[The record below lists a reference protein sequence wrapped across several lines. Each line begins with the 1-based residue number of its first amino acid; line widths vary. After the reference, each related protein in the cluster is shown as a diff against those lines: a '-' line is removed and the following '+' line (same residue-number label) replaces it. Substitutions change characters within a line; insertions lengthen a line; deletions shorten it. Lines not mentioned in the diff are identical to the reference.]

1 MKKIT
6 PQRLKN
12 IALYHLERYDAGTVK
27 LRGVL
32 TRRIKKA
39 QMEMPVPD
47 EAFEWVEQ
55 VIEQMQNLG
64 YVNDTRYA
72 ENMVRRLSQSGK
84 SNTFI
89 KNKLKME
96 GISESTF
103 ETLFSDTDDLTQARL
118 YVRKKKLGRDFQK
131 DLAKLARAG
140 FSYDIARQALS
151 QPDSDEFFD

>member
-12 IALYHLERYDAGTVK
+12 MAIYYLQRYDAGSHK
-27 LRGVL
+27 LRTVL
-32 TRRIKKA
+32 IRKIKKA
-39 QMEMPVPD
+39 QMEIPVPN
-47 EAFEWVEQ
+47 EAFIWVEQ

-84 SNTFI
+84 SKTFI

-96 GISESTF
+96 GISEAMF

-140 FSYDIARQALS
+140 FSYDIARQALN
-151 QPDSDEFFD
+151 QPESDEFFD